1 MIFDSNDAVNKFTFV
16 KLLRPIF
23 VIFSLYLTGD
33 AFYRWDGFSYYASF
47 YEFLPAIAL
56 ASILWS
62 IAAVLTAIL
71 VWVSFRTV
79 ILASRIVG
87 LKISFEHLLFYI
99 GIFILFG
106 ALFWKGK
113 KILWPYAQTPLNV
126 KLIVLVSVALLSLF
140 LSWLFRSR
148 ADKTIAIIEER
159 ITPLVWLFGFI
170 VISSVPLVA
179 YNTWW
184 KTDKTELQ
192 NSKSLAAN
200 DNRPNIILVT
210 FDGLAASNM
219 SVYGYD
225 RKTTPFISRW
235 SENATVFTKAEA
247 SSNFTTPAVASLMTG
262 KRVWTHQTYHIE
274 GTKPTRSSVESLPAV
289 LKENGYFNIALVV
302 NPFASVKVLG
312 MSNSFDIAPSA
323 TWFSESASLLG
334 WKFGII
340 DVMLARVFGDKIR
353 MHNWILKNEFI
364 FSKFLNLISR
374 NINQT
379 EVPPEKAFNN
389 LLEIMDSNI
398 PKPFFAWIH
407 IFPPH
412 DPYLPPR
419 PFRGSF
425 NPSSELRSYKRQ
437 EALVEESYKYL
448 FQYRRYPEEMQQAV
462 NLMRDYYD
470 ESITYIDK
478 RFEDF
483 IEKLNKRNIENTVV
497 ILAADHGESFK
508 HGYFTH
514 GGPFLYE
521 QVTHV
526 PLIIKETGQTTGKV
540 VGDLVEQIDIP
551 VTILDLANIPA
562 YSWMEGRSFLPLLRG
577 EKLPQLP
584 AFSMNFEENPSRG
597 HQITR
602 GSIAVWEGDYKLIY
616 YLKRNE
622 YLLFNMSR
630 DPDELDNLIKKEP
643 EIGDHL
649 RNLIKTD
656 LENANSR
663 IRVTT
668 ELLSK

>member
-1 MIFDSNDAVNKFTFV
+1 MVHKENTFRQLFRLMFTV
-16 KLLRPIF
+16 
-23 VIFSLYLTGD
+23 FSLYLTGD

-47 YEFLPAIAL
+47 GEFLPAVGL
-56 ASILWS
+56 AFIIWS
-62 IAAVLTAIL
+62 FVSVLTAIFAWL
-71 VWVSFRTV
+71 FFR
-79 ILASRIVG
+79 ILIAAFRIIG
-87 LKISFEHLLFYI
+87 LKIKFEHLLSYI
-99 GIFILFG
+99 VVFVVFG
-106 ALFWKGK
+106 ALAWKGK
-113 KILWPYAQTPLNV
+113 KILWPYLLTPLNV

-140 LSWLFRSR
+140 LAWYFRKW
-148 ADKTIAIIEER
+148 AEKTIAIIQER

-184 KTDKTELQ
+184 KTGKTELKD
-192 NSKSLAAN
+192 SKSPIAN

-210 FDGLAASNM
+210 FDGLSARNM
-219 SVYGYD
+219 SVYGYE
-225 RKTTPFISRW
+225 RGTTPFIHRW
-235 SENATVFTKAEA
+235 SKNATVFTMAEA
-247 SSNFTTPAVASLMTG
+247 SSNFTTPAAASLMTG

-274 GTKPTRSSVESLPAV
+274 GTKPGRSNVESLPAL
-289 LKENGYFNIALVV
+289 LKGHGYFNIAIVV
-302 NPFASVKVLG
+302 NPFASVRVLG
-312 MSNSFDIAPSA
+312 MSDSFDIAPL
-323 TWFSESASLLG
+323 TSEFGEAASLFG

-340 DVMLARVFGDKIR
+340 DAVLYRTFGDKIR
-353 MHNWILKNEFI
+353 LHNWIVNNEFI

-374 NINQT
+374 NVYET

-389 LLEIMDSNI
+389 FFGIMDKNI
-398 PKPFFAWIH
+398 PRPFFAWIH

-412 DPYLPPR
+412 DPYLPPE
-419 PFRGSF
+419 PFKGRF

-448 FQYRRYPEEMQQAV
+448 FQYKRYPEEMQPAV

-470 ESITYIDK
+470 ESIAYIDK

-483 IEKLNKRNIENTVV
+483 IEKLNKRNMENTVI
-497 ILAADHGESFK
+497 ILSADHGESFE

-526 PLIIKETGQTTGKV
+526 PLIIKETGQIAGRV
-540 VGDLVEQIDIP
+540 VKDRVEQIDIP
-551 VTILDLANIPA
+551 ATILDLADIPA
-562 YSWMEGRSFLPLLRG
+562 HSWMEGRSLMPLLRG
-577 EKLPQLP
+577 EKLTQQPV
-584 AFSMNFEENPSRG
+584 FSMNFEENPSRG

-602 GSIAVWEGDYKLIY
+602 GSIAVWEGDYKLIF
-616 YLKRNE
+616 YLKTNE
-622 YLLFNMSR
+622 YLLFNMR
-630 DPDELDNLIKKEP
+630 QDPDELDNLIEKEP

-656 LENANSR
+656 LEKANNR
-663 IRVTT
+663 ISVTA

>member
-1 MIFDSNDAVNKFTFV
+1 MVSNKNTFR
-16 KLLRPIF
+16 LLSHMIF
-23 VIFSLYLTGD
+23 VIFSLYLVGD
-33 AFYRWDGFSYYASF
+33 VLYRWDGFSYYASF
-47 YEFLPAIAL
+47 GEFLPGVGL
-56 ASILWS
+56 VFILWS
-62 IAAVLTAIL
+62 FVSVLAAIFVWVLFRILIAA
-71 VWVSFRTV
+71 FR
-79 ILASRIVG
+79 IIG
-87 LKISFEHLLFYI
+87 LKIKFEHLLSYI
-99 GIFILFG
+99 VVFVVFG
-106 ALFWKGK
+106 ALAWKGK
-113 KILWPYAQTPLNV
+113 KILWPYLLTPLNV
-126 KLIVLVSVALLSLF
+126 KLIVLVSVAFLSL
-140 LSWLFRSR
+140 LVAWLFRNR
-148 ADKTIAIIEER
+148 AEKTIAIIQER

-184 KTDKTELQ
+184 KTDKIQLKD
-192 NSKSLAAN
+192 SKSLAVD

-210 FDGLAASNM
+210 FDGLAARNM

-225 RKTTPFISRW
+225 RETTPFISRW
-235 SENATVFTKAEA
+235 SKNATVFTKAEA

-262 KRVWTHQTYHIE
+262 KRVWSHQTYQIE
-274 GTKPTRSSVESLPAV
+274 GTKPIRSSVESLPAV

-312 MSNSFDIAPSA
+312 MYNRFDMAPSA
-323 TWFSESASLLG
+323 TEFSETASLLG

-340 DVMLARVFGDKIR
+340 DVMLYRLFSDNIR
-353 MHNWILKNEFI
+353 MYNWILKNEFI

-374 NINQT
+374 NVNRT
-379 EVPPEKAFNN
+379 EVPPEKAFNK

-412 DPYLPPR
+412 DPYLPPE
-419 PFRGSF
+419 PFSGSF
-425 NPSSELRSYKRQ
+425 NTSSELRSYKRQ

-448 FQYRRYPEEMQQAV
+448 FQYKRYPEEMQPAV

-483 IEKLNKRNIENTVV
+483 IEKLNKRIIENTVI
-497 ILAADHGESFK
+497 ILSADHGESFD
-508 HGYFTH
+508 HGYLTH

-526 PLIIKETGQTTGKV
+526 PLIIKETGQIAGKV
-540 VGDLVEQIDIP
+540 VEDRVEQIDIP
-551 VTILDLANIPA
+551 ATILDLADIPA
-562 YSWMEGRSFLPLLRG
+562 HSWMEGRSLLPLLRG
-577 EKLPQLP
+577 EKLPQRP

-602 GSIAVWEGDYKLIY
+602 GSIAVWEGDYKLIF
-616 YLKRNE
+616 YLKTNE
-622 YLLFNMSR
+622 YLLFNMR
-630 DPDELDNLIKKEP
+630 QDPDELDNLIEKEP

-649 RNLIKTD
+649 RNLIKTN
-656 LENANSR
+656 LENANNR
-663 IRVTT
+663 IRITT
-668 ELLSK
+668 ELY